1 MIHRVVLGSIERFI
15 GIITEHYAGAFPVWL
30 APVQVRVLTITDRA
44 NEAAEKVAAALDAA
58 GLRVEKDLRNEKI
71 GKKIAE
77 GRSQKIPYLLIL
89 GDKEAESGTVAVRSR
104 GGDEGVM
111 GSRRLHRA
119 RERGSPHKEK
129 LKFDIINNC
138 TPPNYE
144 KRFGGVFM
152 TKYGIKRAC
161 IAIAVLFAV
170 NIAVIT
176 LAQRADAA
184 SYKRGSTGSVVS
196 EIQQKLKD
204 WGYYS
209 AEVDGVYGSRTEAA
223 VLLFQ
228 QKNGLAADGKAGA
241 ETLAALGI
249 SSAGLIEQNTSG
261 DVALLARLISAEARG
276 ESYEGQV
283 AVGAVVMNRIAH
295 PSFPN
300 TLSGVIYQRG
310 AFSCL
315 DDGQFD
321 EPVAQSAYAAA
332 RDAMN
337 GYDPTGGAIY
347 YFNPVTA
354 TSKWIWSRPLIV
366 QIGKH
371 RFCA

>member
-1 MIHRVVLGSIERFI
+1 
-15 GIITEHYAGAFPVWL
+15 
-30 APVQVRVLTITDRA
+30 
-44 NEAAEKVAAALDAA
+44 
-58 GLRVEKDLRNEKI
+58 
-71 GKKIAE
+71 
-77 GRSQKIPYLLIL
+77 
-89 GDKEAESGTVAVRSR
+89 
-104 GGDEGVM
+104 
-111 GSRRLHRA
+111 
-119 RERGSPHKEK
+119 
-129 LKFDIINNC
+129 
-138 TPPNYE
+138 
-144 KRFGGVFM
+144 M
-152 TKYGIKRAC
+152 TKYGLKRAC

-170 NIAVIT
+170 NIAVIS

-209 AEVDGVYGSRTEAA
+209 ADV
-223 VLLFQ
+223 
-228 QKNGLAADGKAGA
+228 DGKAGA

-347 YFNPVTA
+347 YFNPATA
-354 TSKWIWSRPLIV
+354 TSQWIWSRPLIV

>member
-1 MIHRVVLGSIERFI
+1 
-15 GIITEHYAGAFPVWL
+15 
-30 APVQVRVLTITDRA
+30 
-44 NEAAEKVAAALDAA
+44 
-58 GLRVEKDLRNEKI
+58 
-71 GKKIAE
+71 
-77 GRSQKIPYLLIL
+77 
-89 GDKEAESGTVAVRSR
+89 
-104 GGDEGVM
+104 
-111 GSRRLHRA
+111 
-119 RERGSPHKEK
+119 
-129 LKFDIINNC
+129 
-138 TPPNYE
+138 
-144 KRFGGVFM
+144 M
-152 TKYGIKRAC
+152 TKYGLKRAC

-176 LAQRADAA
+176 FAQRADAA

-228 QKNGLAADGKAGA
+228 QKNGLAADGKAGT

>member
-1 MIHRVVLGSIERFI
+1 
-15 GIITEHYAGAFPVWL
+15 
-30 APVQVRVLTITDRA
+30 
-44 NEAAEKVAAALDAA
+44 
-58 GLRVEKDLRNEKI
+58 
-71 GKKIAE
+71 
-77 GRSQKIPYLLIL
+77 
-89 GDKEAESGTVAVRSR
+89 
-104 GGDEGVM
+104 
-111 GSRRLHRA
+111 
-119 RERGSPHKEK
+119 
-129 LKFDIINNC
+129 
-138 TPPNYE
+138 
-144 KRFGGVFM
+144 M

-209 AEVDGVYGSRTEAA
+209 ADVDGVYGSRTEAA

-300 TLSGVIYQRG
+300 TLSGVIYQSG
-310 AFSCL
+310 AFTCIT
-315 DDGQFD
+315 DGQFNQ
-321 EPVAQSAYAAA
+321 PVAESAWTQY
-332 RDAMN
+332 
-337 GYDPTGGAIY
+337 T
-347 YFNPVTA
+347 
-354 TSKWIWSRPLIV
+354 
-366 QIGKH
+366 
-371 RFCA
+371 